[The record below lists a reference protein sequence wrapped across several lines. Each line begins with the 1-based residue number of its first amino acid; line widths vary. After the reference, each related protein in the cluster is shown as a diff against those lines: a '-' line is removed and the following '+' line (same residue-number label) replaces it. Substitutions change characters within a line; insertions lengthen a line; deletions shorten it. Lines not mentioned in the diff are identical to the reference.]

1 MKVLYTRISTSINQK
16 VDRQIVDKDQY
27 DYVLTDTCSGSI
39 PLFERPKGSEIEKL
53 ISWGKLKELHVHSID
68 RLGRNTI
75 DVLST
80 WKDLTEK
87 GIRIVCKNPSIQNI
101 DENGKEDPFSSLLI
115 GILSTLSSYEK
126 SIIRERQMEGIRIR
140 KEKGLYRG
148 RRINTRDTPTKLLKK
163 PKSKKILEY
172 IDKGYTYDE
181 ISKIVPCSRT
191 TIVKVKKTRE
201 DLQMVHSWG
210 K

>member
-1 MKVLYTRISTSINQK
+1 MKVLYTRVSTTEQNI
-16 VDRQIVDKDQY
+16 DRQVIDKDKY
-27 DYVLTDTCSGSI
+27 DYVLIDKCSGSI
-39 PLFERPKGSEIEKL
+39 PLFERPNGSEIEKL
-53 ISWGKLKELHVHSID
+53 ITRGELKELHVHSID

-87 GIRIVCKNPSIQNI
+87 GIRIICKNPSLQNI
-101 DENGKEDPFSSLLI
+101 DENGKEDQFSSLLI
-115 GILSTLSSYEK
+115 GILSTLSQYEK
-126 SIIRERQMEGIRIR
+126 STIRERQMEGIRIR

-148 RRINTRDTPTKLLKK
+148 RRINTRDTPTQLLKK

-172 IDKGYTYDE
+172 IDKGYTYE
-181 ISKIVPCSRT
+181 NISKIIPCSRT

-201 DLQMVHSWG
+201 DLQMVHS
-210 K
+210 

>member
-1 MKVLYTRISTSINQK
+1 MKVLYTRVSTVEQNI
-16 VDRQIVDKDQY
+16 DRQIVDKDQY

-75 DVLST
+75 DVLTT
-80 WKDLTEK
+80 WKELTEK

-101 DENGKEDPFSSLLI
+101 DENNEEDSFSSLLL
-115 GILSTLSSYEK
+115 GILSSLSLYEK

-201 DLQMVHSWG
+201 DLQMVHS
-210 K
+210 

>member
-27 DYVLTDTCSGSI
+27 DYVLMDTCSGSI
-39 PLFERPKGSEIEKL
+39 PLYERPKGSEIEKL

-68 RLGRNTI
+68 RLGRSTL
-75 DVLST
+75 DTLST

-87 GIRIVCKNPSIQNI
+87 GIRIICKNPSLQNI
-101 DENGKEDPFSSLLI
+101 DENGKVDKFSELMIS
-115 GILSTLSSYEK
+115 ILSTLSKFERDQ
-126 SIIRERQMEGIRIR
+126 IRERQMEGIRIR

-148 RRINTRDTPTKLLKK
+148 RRINTSETPTKLLKK
-163 PKSKKILEY
+163 PRSKKILEY

-201 DLQMVHSWG
+201 DLQMVHS
-210 K
+210 

>member
-27 DYVLTDTCSGSI
+27 DYVLMDTCSGSI
-39 PLFERPKGSEIEKL
+39 PLFQRPNGGQIEKL

-80 WKDLTEK
+80 WKELTEK
-87 GIRIVCKNPSIQNI
+87 GIRIICKNPSLQNI
-101 DENGKEDPFSSLLI
+101 DENGKEDQFSSLLI
-115 GILSTLSSYEK
+115 GILSTLSQYEK
-126 SIIRERQMEGIRIR
+126 STIRERQMEGIRIR

-148 RRINTRDTPTKLLKK
+148 RRINTRDTPTQLLKK
-163 PKSKKILEY
+163 SRSKKILDY
-172 IDKGYTYDE
+172 LDKGYTYE
-181 ISKIVPCSRT
+181 NISKIIPCSRT

-201 DLQMVHSWG
+201 DLKLVHT
-210 K
+210 

>member
-1 MKVLYTRISTSINQK
+1 MKVLYTRVSTSINQK

-27 DYVLTDTCSGSI
+27 DHVLIDRCSGSI
-39 PLFERPKGSEIEKL
+39 PLYERPKGSEVEGL
-53 ISWGKLKELHVHSID
+53 IKRGELKELHVHSID
-68 RLGRNTI
+68 RLGRNTL
-75 DVLST
+75 DVLTT
-80 WKDLTEK
+80 WKELTEK

-101 DENGKEDPFSSLLI
+101 DENNEEDPFSSLLL
-115 GILSTLSSYEK
+115 GILSSLSLYEK

-140 KEKGLYRG
+140 KEKGLYGG

-191 TIVKVKKTRE
+191 TIVKVKKTQE
-201 DLQMVHSWG
+201 DLKKVHS
-210 K
+210 

>member
-27 DYVLTDTCSGSI
+27 DYVLIDTCSGSI
-39 PLFERPKGSEIEKL
+39 PLFQRPNGGQIEKL
-53 ISWGKLKELHVHSID
+53 IKRGELNELHVHSID

-80 WKDLTEK
+80 WKDFTEK
-87 GIRIVCKNPSIQNI
+87 GIRIICKNPSIQNI
-101 DENGKEDPFSSLLI
+101 DEDGKVDQFSSLLT
-115 GILSTLSSYEK
+115 GILSILSQYERDQ
-126 SIIRERQMEGIRIR
+126 IRERIMEGVRIR

-148 RRINTRDTPTKLLKK
+148 RRINTRDTPTQLLKK
-163 PKSKKILEY
+163 PKSKKILDY
-172 IDKGYTYDE
+172 IDKGYTYDD
-181 ISKIVPCSRT
+181 ISKIIPCSRT

-201 DLQMVHSWG
+201 DLKLVHT
-210 K
+210 

>member
-1 MKVLYTRISTSINQK
+1 MKVLYTRVSTSINQK

-27 DYVLTDTCSGSI
+27 DYVLIDKCSGSI

-53 ISWGKLKELHVHSID
+53 IKWGKLKELHVHSID
-68 RLGRNTI
+68 RLGRNTL
-75 DVLST
+75 DVLTT
-80 WKDLTEK
+80 WKELTEK

-101 DENGKEDPFSSLLI
+101 DENNEEDPFSSLLL
-115 GILSTLSSYEK
+115 GILSSLSLYEK

-140 KEKGLYRG
+140 KEKGLYGG

-191 TIVKVKKTRE
+191 TIVKVKKTQE
-201 DLQMVHSWG
+201 DLKKVHS
-210 K
+210 

>member
-27 DYVLTDTCSGSI
+27 DYVLMDTCSGSI
-39 PLFERPKGSEIEKL
+39 PLYERPKGSEIEKL

-87 GIRIVCKNPSIQNI
+87 GIRIICKNPSLQNI
-101 DENGKEDPFSSLLI
+101 DENGKEDKFSELMIS
-115 GILSTLSSYEK
+115 ILSTLSKFERDQ
-126 SIIRERQMEGIRIR
+126 IRERQMEGIRIR

-148 RRINTRDTPTKLLKK
+148 RRINTSETPTKLLKK
-163 PKSKKILEY
+163 SRSKKILDY
-172 IDKGYTYDE
+172 LDKGYTYNE

-201 DLQMVHSWG
+201 DLKLVHS
-210 K
+210 

>member
-1 MKVLYTRISTSINQK
+1 MKVLYTRVSTVEQNI
-16 VDRQIVDKDQY
+16 DRQIVDKDQY
-27 DYVLTDTCSGSI
+27 DYVLIDKCSGSI
-39 PLFERPKGSEIEKL
+39 PLYERPKGSEIEKL

-68 RLGRNTI
+68 RLGRSTLNT
-75 DVLST
+75 LST

-101 DENGKEDPFSSLLI
+101 DENGKEDQFSSLLI
-115 GILSTLSSYEK
+115 GILSSLSLYEK

-163 PKSKKILEY
+163 PRSKKILEY

-181 ISKIVPCSRT
+181 ISKIVNCSRT

-201 DLQMVHSWG
+201 DLQMVHS
-210 K
+210 

>member
-27 DYVLTDTCSGSI
+27 DYVLMDTCSGSI
-39 PLFERPKGSEIEKL
+39 PLYERPKGSEIEKL

-87 GIRIVCKNPSIQNI
+87 GIRIRCKNPSIQNI
-101 DENGKEDPFSSLLI
+101 DEEGKVDQFSSLLT
-115 GILSTLSSYEK
+115 GILSILSQYEK
-126 SIIRERQMEGIRIR
+126 STIRERQMEGIRIR

-148 RRINTRDTPTKLLKK
+148 RRINTRDTPTQLLKK
-163 PKSKKILEY
+163 SRSKKILDY
-172 IDKGYTYDE
+172 LDKGYTYNE

-201 DLQMVHSWG
+201 DLKLVHS
-210 K
+210 

>member
-1 MKVLYTRISTSINQK
+1 MKVLYTRVSTVEQNI
-16 VDRQIVDKDQY
+16 DRQIVDKDQY
-27 DYVLTDTCSGSI
+27 DYVLIDKCSGSI
-39 PLFERPKGSEIEKL
+39 PLYERPKGSEIEKL

-68 RLGRNTI
+68 RLGRSTLST
-75 DVLST
+75 LST
-80 WKDLTEK
+80 WKELTEK

-101 DENGKEDPFSSLLI
+101 DENGKEDQFSSLLI
-115 GILSTLSSYEK
+115 GILSSLSLYEK

-201 DLQMVHSWG
+201 DLQMIHS
-210 K
+210 

>member
-27 DYVLTDTCSGSI
+27 DYVLMDTCSGSI
-39 PLFERPKGSEIEKL
+39 PLFERPNGSQIEKL
-53 ISWGKLKELHVHSID
+53 IKRGELKELHVHSID

-80 WKDLTEK
+80 WKELTEK
-87 GIRIVCKNPSIQNI
+87 GIRIICKNPSLQNI
-101 DENGKEDPFSSLLI
+101 DENGKEDQFSSLLI
-115 GILSTLSSYEK
+115 GILSTLSQYEK
-126 SIIRERQMEGIRIR
+126 STIRERQMEGIRLR
-140 KEKGLYRG
+140 QEKGLYRG
-148 RRINTRDTPTKLLKK
+148 RRINTRDTPTQLLKK
-163 PKSKKILEY
+163 SRSKKILDY
-172 IDKGYTYDE
+172 LDKGYTYNE

-201 DLQMVHSWG
+201 DLKMVHT
-210 K
+210 

>member
-27 DYVLTDTCSGSI
+27 DYVLMDTCSGSI
-39 PLFERPKGSEIEKL
+39 PLYERPKGSEIEKL

-87 GIRIVCKNPSIQNI
+87 GIRIICKNPSLQNI
-101 DENGKEDPFSSLLI
+101 DENGKEDQFSSLLI
-115 GILSTLSSYEK
+115 GILSTLSQYEK
-126 SIIRERQMEGIRIR
+126 STIRERQMEGIRIR

-148 RRINTRDTPTKLLKK
+148 RRINTRDTPTQLLKK
-163 PKSKKILEY
+163 SRSKKILDY
-172 IDKGYTYDE
+172 LDKGYTYNE

-201 DLQMVHSWG
+201 DLKLVHS
-210 K
+210 

>member
-27 DYVLTDTCSGSI
+27 DYVLIDKCSGSI
-39 PLFERPKGSEIEKL
+39 PLFERPNGSEIEKL
-53 ISWGKLKELHVHSID
+53 ITRGELKELHVHSID

-80 WKDLTEK
+80 WKDFTEK
-87 GIRIVCKNPSIQNI
+87 GIRIICKNPSIQNI
-101 DENGKEDPFSSLLI
+101 DEDGKVDQFSSLLT
-115 GILSTLSSYEK
+115 GILSILSQYEK
-126 SIIRERQMEGIRIR
+126 STIRERQMEGIRLR
-140 KEKGLYRG
+140 QEKGLYGG
-148 RRINTRDTPTKLLKK
+148 RRINTRDTPTQLLKK

-172 IDKGYTYDE
+172 LDKGYTYHD
-181 ISKIVPCSRT
+181 ISKIIPCSRT

-201 DLQMVHSWG
+201 DLKLVHT
-210 K
+210 

>member
-27 DYVLTDTCSGSI
+27 DYVLMDTCSGSI
-39 PLFERPKGSEIEKL
+39 PLFERPNGSQIEKL
-53 ISWGKLKELHVHSID
+53 ITRGELKELHVHSID

-80 WKDLTEK
+80 WKELTEK
-87 GIRIVCKNPSIQNI
+87 GIRIICKNPSLQNI
-101 DENGKEDPFSSLLI
+101 DENGKEDQFSSLLI
-115 GILSTLSSYEK
+115 GILSTLSQYEK
-126 SIIRERQMEGIRIR
+126 STIRERQMEGIRIR

-148 RRINTRDTPTKLLKK
+148 RRINTRDTPTQLLKK
-163 PKSKKILEY
+163 SRSKKILDY
-172 IDKGYTYDE
+172 LDKGYTYNE

-201 DLQMVHSWG
+201 DLKLVHS
-210 K
+210 

>member
-1 MKVLYTRISTSINQK
+1 MKVLYTRVSTVEQNI
-16 VDRQIVDKDQY
+16 DRQIVDKDQY
-27 DYVLTDTCSGSI
+27 DYVLIDKCSGSI

-53 ISWGKLKELHVHSID
+53 IKWGKLKELHVHSID

-75 DVLST
+75 DVLTT
-80 WKDLTEK
+80 WKELTEK

-101 DENGKEDPFSSLLI
+101 DENNEEDPFSSLLL
-115 GILSTLSSYEK
+115 GILSSLSLYEK
-126 SIIRERQMEGIRIR
+126 SIQRERQIEGIRIR

-201 DLQMVHSWG
+201 DLQMVHS
-210 K
+210 

>member
-1 MKVLYTRISTSINQK
+1 MKVLYTRVSTTEQNI
-16 VDRQIVDKDQY
+16 DRQIINKDNH
-27 DYVLTDTCSGSI
+27 DYVLIDTCSGSI
-39 PLFERPKGSEIEKL
+39 PLFERPNGSEIEKL
-53 ISWGKLKELHVHSID
+53 ITRGELKELHVHSID

-87 GIRIVCKNPSIQNI
+87 GIRIRCKNPSIQNI
-101 DENGKEDPFSSLLI
+101 DEEGKVDQFSPLLT
-115 GILSTLSSYEK
+115 GILSILSQYEK
-126 SIIRERQMEGIRIR
+126 STIRERQMEGIRIR

-148 RRINTRDTPTKLLKK
+148 RRINTRDTPTQLLKK
-163 PKSKKILEY
+163 SRSKKILDY
-172 IDKGYTYDE
+172 LDKGYTYNE

-201 DLQMVHSWG
+201 DLKLVHS
-210 K
+210 

>member
-16 VDRQIVDKDQY
+16 VDLQIVDKDQY
-27 DYVLTDTCSGSI
+27 DYVLMDTCSGSI
-39 PLFERPKGSEIEKL
+39 PLYERPKGSEIEKL

-87 GIRIVCKNPSIQNI
+87 GIRIICKNPSLQNI
-101 DENGKEDPFSSLLI
+101 DENGKVDKFSELMIS
-115 GILSTLSSYEK
+115 ILSTLSKFERDQ
-126 SIIRERQMEGIRIR
+126 IRERQMEGIRIR

-148 RRINTRDTPTKLLKK
+148 RRINTSETPTKLLKK
-163 PKSKKILEY
+163 PRSKKILEY

-201 DLQMVHSWG
+201 DLQMVHS
-210 K
+210 